1 MTWMKYH
8 IKWQQNE
15 KGDPSFSL
23 KWNNQV
29 QTIVN
34 IFRES
39 FYDILLHSIVDFIP
53 QSSLHDFR

>member
-1 MTWMKYH
+1 MKYH

-53 QSSLHDFR
+53 QSSLHNFR